1 MRAVRKRLTRER
13 GGVRY
18 ARCSPGA
25 AWPCTP
31 RRPGSEPG
39 RGPGPLH
46 AKRASLTVW
55 KPCQRITLKMV
66 QSCCSYSF
74 DNKSK
79 INITLWRWRR
89 AIGKKKAPN
98 VAGALVRNA
107 VYLDIFHSEVTLGF
121 EGPQEWLVG
130 QLDSE
135 CVVFVRG
142 VCWVEFQVMYRPS
155 EKREP
160 THPLSDHRR
169 SVKSEPEKNG
179 AREGP
184 KMYSYGKDTPNEA
197 YSCGVSELIKCWVDS
212 FQFGWET

>member
-31 RRPGSEPG
+31 CRPGSEPG

-55 KPCQRITLKMV
+55 KPCQRITWKMV

-135 CVVFVRG
+135 CVFCAGCVLGGISSDVSSFRKKGAHSSLVR
-142 VCWVEFQVMYRPS
+142 P
-155 EKREP
+155 P
-160 THPLSDHRR
+160 T
-169 SVKSEPEKNG
+169 VGE
-179 AREGP
+179 
-184 KMYSYGKDTPNEA
+184 
-197 YSCGVSELIKCWVDS
+197 V
-212 FQFGWET
+212 